1 MRLIEHSDTHNCSES
16 SHMILVRHGV
26 DIPTLSKDLN
36 QPLTEETK
44 PDIRALGKQMIRFFG
59 RIGTTKI
66 IVRHSN
72 RLRAIQTTD
81 ILAEEL
87 FGANFST
94 EIHEAVGVREI
105 YQGNFKILEDHVH
118 GTEYK
123 PLVDAWTVW
132 QQKLDACELLYR
144 FGNPVTDSSGSAQ
157 HPELVGWFE
166 EFGEHQADF
175 SLRLYR
181 LLADTFEDAE
191 RGFQVI
197 IGHQASCSRIQ
208 RILDAVS
215 KLQSEDQ
222 FDPGNFV
229 KYLEKQGSRTT
240 IEPACGVVVKKPDR
254 TLMLRVL
261 QKEINFLESII

>member
-1 MRLIEHSDTHNCSES
+1 MRLIGHSDTDNCSED
-16 SHMILVRHGV
+16 SHLILVRHGV
-26 DIPTLSKDLN
+26 DVSTLTKDLN
-36 QPLTEETK
+36 QPLTEETR
-44 PDIRALGKQMIRFFG
+44 PDIRILSKQMIRFFG

-66 IVRHSN
+66 IIRHSN

-81 ILAEEL
+81 IIAEEL
-87 FGANFST
+87 FGADFST
-94 EIHEAVGVREI
+94 EIYEAVGVREI
-105 YQGNFKILEDHVH
+105 YQGDFRILDDHVH

-144 FGNPVTDSSGSAQ
+144 FGDPIVDLFGSAQ

-175 SLRLYR
+175 SLRLYQ
-181 LLADTFEDAE
+181 LLADVFEDVA

-197 IGHQASCSRIQ
+197 VGHQASCSRIQ

-215 KLQSEDQ
+215 KLESEDQ
-222 FDPGNFV
+222 FDSGNFV
-229 KYLEKQGSRTT
+229 KHLEKQGGRRT

-254 TLMLRVL
+254 TLIMRVL
-261 QKEINFLESII
+261 HKEIKFLKSIM

>member
-1 MRLIEHSDTHNCSES
+1 M
-16 SHMILVRHGV
+16 
-26 DIPTLSKDLN
+26 
-36 QPLTEETK
+36 
-44 PDIRALGKQMIRFFG
+44 
-59 RIGTTKI
+59 
-66 IVRHSN
+66 
-72 RLRAIQTTD
+72 
-81 ILAEEL
+81 AEEL

-94 EIHEAVGVREI
+94 EIYEAVGVREI

-144 FGNPVTDSSGSAQ
+144 FGDPITDPLGSAQ

-181 LLADTFEDAE
+181 LLADVFEGVE
-191 RGFQVI
+191 QGFQMI

-215 KLQSEDQ
+215 KLESEDQ
-222 FDPGNFV
+222 FDSGNFV
-229 KYLEKQGSRTT
+229 KHLEKQGGRKT

-261 QKEINFLESII
+261 QKEIKFLESII